1 MKRTTRLRHAGHRA
15 RMGTQYKL
23 GLSKRGPTNKNRKQ
37 MDDIKAEGLVTF
49 QAALS
54 ARIIHAGDGPHRYE
68 DLGVISTKLVTDAF
82 IELLVDELQASTGG
96 IADFSYHGSGISST
110 AESASDTALIS
121 EIAVSRTGGTQGEGL
136 TPNIYSAI
144 GIQYYDAAYSV
155 REHGL
160 FNAAS
165 GGTLMD
171 RSVFAAIN
179 VGDGDGIEFTYEL
192 TITGS

>member
-1 MKRTTRLRHAGHRA
+1 MKASTKLRHSLHKF
-15 RMGTQYKL
+15 RMGVAYKM
-23 GLSKRGPTNKNRKQ
+23 GLAKRGPTAKHLKQ
-37 MDDIKAEGLVTF
+37 RETLNADGLVTF
-49 QAALS
+49 TATLS
-54 ARIIHAGDGPHRYE
+54 ARKLYGDGRTHKIH

-82 IELLVDELQASTGG
+82 IEYLVDELQASTGG
-96 IADFSYHGSGISST
+96 IAGFSYHGSGISST
-110 AESASDTALIS
+110 AENASDTALLS
-121 EIAVSRTGGTQGEGL
+121 EIAVARVDGTQGEG
-136 TPNIYSAI
+136 TTANIYSAMAT
-144 GIQYYDAAYSV
+144 QYYDGNYAV

-179 VGDGDGIEFTYEL
+179 VADGDGIEFTYEL

>member
-1 MKRTTRLRHAGHRA
+1 MKKSTKARHFLHRR
-15 RMGTQYKL
+15 RMGSQYRL
-23 GLSKRGPTNKNRKQ
+23 GLSKRGATKKNRKA
-37 MDDIKAEGLVTF
+37 MEDIRAEGLVTF

-54 ARIIHAGDGPHRYE
+54 ARILHANGKPE
-68 DLGVISTKLVTDAF
+68 QLGVISTKLVTDAF

-110 AESASDTALIS
+110 AESASDTALGS
-121 EIAVSRTGGTQGEGL
+121 EIAVSRTNGTQGEGL
-136 TPNIYSAI
+136 TPNIYSAM
-144 GIQYYDAAYSV
+144 GTQYYDGSYAV

>member
-1 MKRTTRLRHAGHRA
+1 
-15 RMGTQYKL
+15 MGVAYKL
-23 GLSKRGPTNKNRKQ
+23 GLKKRGPTKKNRKA
-37 MDDIKAEGLVTF
+37 MEDIKSDGLVTF
-49 QAALS
+49 KATLS
-54 ARIIHAGDGPHRYE
+54 AKKIYGDGRVHKYQ

-82 IELLVDELQASTGG
+82 IEYLVDELQASAGG
-96 IADFSYHGSGISST
+96 IAGFSYHGSGISST
-110 AESASDTALIS
+110 AESATDTTLVS
-121 EIAVSRTGGTQGEGL
+121 EIAVTRANGTQGEGL
-136 TPNIYSAI
+136 TPNIYNAM
-144 GIQYYDAAYSV
+144 GTQFYDGSYAV

-179 VGDGDGIEFTYEL
+179 VADGDGIEFTYEL